1 MRTAMFIT
9 TALRLRDNS
18 GDLLLPCRS
27 APYLKLT

>member
-9 TALRLRDNS
+9 TALRLRDNG

-27 APYLKLT
+27 APFES